1 MEPSYIYFFEETGLD
16 VRVVL
21 VSLERHKLSYAVRFG
36 FKATNNAEEYEAL
49 LFDLR
54 LTKGLQVK
62 RLPNSGDAQ
71 LLISQVNGNFNA
83 REKGMAAYLRLVID
97 LLPSFE
103 KFELAQILRME
114 NTCPCSIKLG

>member
-1 MEPSYIYFFEETGLD
+1 M
-16 VRVVL
+16 RVVL
-21 VSLERHKLSYAVRFG
+21 VSLERHKLIYAVRFG

-62 RLPNSGDAQ
+62 RLPNSSDAQ
-71 LLISQVNGNFNA
+71 LVISQVNGNFNA

-103 KFELAQILRME
+103 KFELAQILRLE
-114 NTCPCSIKLG
+114 NTCRCSIKLG